1 MSIFYAE
8 RLTEVEGAEMED
20 SPASEW
26 LQGSQFI
33 SLSSEALVPLTN
45 VNVFNRFS

>member
-1 MSIFYAE
+1 
-8 RLTEVEGAEMED
+8 MED

-26 LQGSQFI
+26 LQGSRFI
-33 SLSSEALVPLTN
+33 SLSSETLVPLTT